1 VTKEDDMGLSNKPA
15 VVFVG
20 GGHAHLYSLKRTRQL
35 IQAGATVVLIGPDRY
50 HYYSGMGP
58 GMLSRIYEPR
68 QVRFD
73 IRTMV
78 ESRGGTF
85 IQGKVASVNPE
96 KKVLTLHTGE
106 GVPYDFASFNVGSY
120 IPMDIVPGAESEAY
134 PVKPIE
140 QMEEVREDILRRIQ
154 IGIPKILVIGAGP
167 AGLELTGNIW
177 RLVHAHGAQATIML
191 AGPHDSILPK
201 HAERLQSL
209 AKESLEERNISIIPR
224 FRAVAMKDGIARS
237 LSDDTIEYDIAILT
251 IGIRPK
257 SVFEKSG
264 LETSAQGALVV
275 NDYLQSTTNPDIFG
289 GGDCIT
295 VEGRNLD
302 MVGVY
307 AVREAPIIFH
317 NLMARL
323 KGTSLKKFVPH
334 MRYLLIFNL
343 GDGTG
348 LISRKPLAFRARFA
362 FVLKDYIDRRFM
374 AAYQVSGET
383 RHDEGGYNEIP

>member
-1 VTKEDDMGLSNKPA
+1 MGLSDKPT

-35 IQAGATVVLIGPDRY
+35 IQAGAHVVLIGPDRY

-73 IRTMV
+73 VRTMV

-96 KKVLTLHTGE
+96 KKILTLHTDE
-106 GVPYDFASFNVGSY
+106 EVPYDFASFNVGSY

-140 QMEEVREDILRRIQ
+140 KMEEVREDILRRIQ

-167 AGLELTGNIW
+167 AGVELTGNIW
-177 RLVHAHGAQATIML
+177 RLVHANGARAAIMLVGPHGAV
-191 AGPHDSILPK
+191 LPK
-201 HAERLQSL
+201 HAERLQLL
-209 AKESLEERNISIIPR
+209 AKESLEERKITVISR
-224 FRAVAMKDGIARS
+224 FRVVGMKDGIAHS
-237 LSDDTIEYDIAILT
+237 SSGDTIKYDIAILT

-264 LETSAQGALVV
+264 LEISVQGALVV
-275 NDYLQSTTNPDIFG
+275 NDYLQSTTSPEIFG
-289 GGDCIT
+289 GGDCIDIKG
-295 VEGRNLD
+295 ENLAR
-302 MVGVY
+302 VGVY
-307 AVREAPIIFH
+307 AVREAPIIFP
-317 NLMARL
+317 NLMAYV
-323 KGTSLKKFVPH
+323 KGTPFKTFIPQTQ
-334 MRYLLIFNL
+334 YLLILNL

-348 LISRKPLAFRARFA
+348 LIARKPLAFRARWA

-383 RHDEGGYNEIP
+383 RHSDGGYNEIS